1 MKHVRLIFL
10 LSFLLIASCAETVS
24 SSNVQQGKGYFQSGN
39 YKQAFQVL
47 MPAALKSD
55 GDAQYAVGY
64 MFYYGYGVK
73 RDKEA
78 GIYWLEH
85 AARQENPDAIKALAI
100 IHHDTK

>member
-1 MKHVRLIFL
+1 MKHVRLLFL
-10 LSFLLIASCAETVS
+10 LSFLLIASCAETP
-24 SSNVQQGKGYFQSGN
+24 SNVQQGKCYFQSGN

-55 GDAQYAVGY
+55 GEAQYAVGY

-73 RDKEA
+73 RNKEA

-85 AARQENPDAIKALAI
+85 AAMQENPDAVKALAI
-100 IHHDTK
+100 INHKDH